1 MRVTGG
7 VDAEALAVRMAQV
20 RDAAQGLAGRPM
32 MGLRAVAPG
41 TGGLAWLVAFEGPSF
56 LCMDDDLRPAVSL
69 ARVQDVA
76 QASIAAEVV
85 EEALDAGAL
94 RALAPV
100 VAALDAWRHDVPAA
114 AEALDRASAHA
125 AALADWRDAPERV
138 VASLVQ
144 LDAAVAMQERA
155 HAAYAT
161 FVGVTE
167 PLVERQ
173 DQLDPGLVAA
183 LTAVEQAAAAAGL
196 GSSLGTML
204 GQGMGGIAEAADEM
218 AASHLTPLR

>member
-1 MRVTGG
+1 MTGG
-7 VDAEALAVRMAQV
+7 FDAQALASRMAQA
-20 RDAAQGLAGRPM
+20 RDAAEALAGRPM

-41 TGGLAWLVAFEGPSF
+41 TGGMFWLVAFAGPEF
-56 LCMDDDLRPAVSL
+56 LCLDDHLRAVR
-69 ARVQDVA
+69 ARARLRDVA
-76 QASIAAEVV
+76 QASLAAEVV
-85 EEALDAGAL
+85 EEMVDADAL
-94 RALAPV
+94 RALLPATQ
-100 VAALDAWRHDVPAA
+100 ALDAWRGDMPSAVQ
-114 AEALDRASAHA
+114 ALDRAAAHA
-125 AALADWRDAPERV
+125 LALAAWRDAPERV

-173 DQLDPGLVAA
+173 DQLDARLLAA
-183 LTAVEQAAAAAGL
+183 LTAVEQAAGAAGL
-196 GSSLGTML
+196 GGSLGKMM

-218 AASHLTPLR
+218 AGSHLTPLR